1 MLLLVPQI
9 YSNTNTQDT
18 HDPSTNSVGHIK
30 NKKESAWIRN
40 VWEKPMICDFASFLM
55 THSIFH
61 NSKTV
66 KLLSLMAITTCRT
79 QKLLDNYH
87 TELYGCPLKYY
98 SELHTIK
105 TAKDHSCQS
114 QFSKSHEGQL
124 QPLILTI

>member
-1 MLLLVPQI
+1 MSFIQRYTCHVTLYATEKNYHPRGQRQYGLKDMLLLVPQI

-40 VWEKPMICDFASFLM
+40 VWGKPMICDFASFLM
-55 THSIFH
+55 THSVFH

-87 TELYGCPLKYY
+87 TEL
-98 SELHTIK
+98 
-105 TAKDHSCQS
+105 
-114 QFSKSHEGQL
+114 
-124 QPLILTI
+124 